1 MPYVV
6 SCLLANPAVAGAT
19 VTFEAKT
26 DGGEN
31 ARPDDRRPV
40 GIVVTYPSEAAAAAA
55 AGDAADGLDMHF
67 TTAPASVRPPMSPT
81 ERKPR

>member
-6 SCLLANPAVAGAT
+6 SCLLANAAVAGAT

-31 ARPDDRRPV
+31 ARPDARRPV

-55 AGDAADGLDMHF
+55 AA
-67 TTAPASVRPPMSPT
+67 TCISP
-81 ERKPR
+81 RRRRVFGRR